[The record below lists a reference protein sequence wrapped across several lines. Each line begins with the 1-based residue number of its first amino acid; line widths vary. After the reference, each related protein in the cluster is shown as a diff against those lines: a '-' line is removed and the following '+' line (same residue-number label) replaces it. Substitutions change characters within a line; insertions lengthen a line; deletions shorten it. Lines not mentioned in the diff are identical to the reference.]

1 MVGVGRRRSKYAS
14 RARQRHAIAAT
25 RPRRVA
31 DAIKSQLI
39 SDITLDARRGTPA
52 RQAGMRRRRRRRR
65 LDEQRMPHT
74 DSHTHHR

>member
-52 RQAGMRRRRRRRR
+52 RQAGMRRRRR